1 MSYNVYVFTKNRC
14 INISCFVPGWNV
26 GSLIMTLLAYLL
38 RSWWKLQLAFAV
50 FSLLLS
56 VYYFLVPESPR
67 WLLENGKSS
76 EAKEVLLKIAKI
88 NKTEIEETKFHE
100 HFDELERRILKEAE
114 MEHDE
119 NNKTKS
125 KLKGVCD
132 LFSNVLTDRE
142 YLSRLI
148 LMVPPW

>member
-1 MSYNVYVFTKNRC
+1 
-14 INISCFVPGWNV
+14 
-26 GSLIMTLLAYLL
+26 MTLLAYLL

-88 NKTEIEETKFHE
+88 NKTEIEKTKFNE

-114 MEHDE
+114 MKNDE

-125 KLKGVCD
+125 KLKEVCD
-132 LFSNVLTDRE
+132 LFSNVLTNKE

>member
-1 MSYNVYVFTKNRC
+1 
-14 INISCFVPGWNV
+14 
-26 GSLIMTLLAYLL
+26 MTLLAYLL

-132 LFSNVLTDRE
+132 LFSNVLTDKE

>member
-1 MSYNVYVFTKNRC
+1 
-14 INISCFVPGWNV
+14 
-26 GSLIMTLLAYLL
+26 MTLLAYLL

-88 NKTEIEETKFHE
+88 NKTEIEKTKFNE

-114 MEHDE
+114 MENDE

-125 KLKGVCD
+125 KFKEVCD
-132 LFSNVLTDRE
+132 LFSNVLTNKE
-142 YLSRLI
+142 YLFRLI

>member
-1 MSYNVYVFTKNRC
+1 MSC
-14 INISCFVPGWNV
+14 IVLGWNV

-132 LFSNVLTDRE
+132 LFSNVLTDKE